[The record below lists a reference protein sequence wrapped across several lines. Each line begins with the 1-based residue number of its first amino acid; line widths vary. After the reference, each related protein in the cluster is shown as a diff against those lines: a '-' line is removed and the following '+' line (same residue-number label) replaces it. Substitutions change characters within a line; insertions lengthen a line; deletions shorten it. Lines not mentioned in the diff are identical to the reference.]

1 MNNNFIFIG
10 RLTKNPELRYTSS
23 NKAVTQIDLAIANT
37 KDDTTFVSITLFEKM
52 AENVCKYCE
61 KGDLIGFQGSVKN
74 HNWED
79 NKGNKHYDYTFMAN
93 KMSFLQSKSNSQT
106 EQKKSE
112 MVEKKATDEQI
123 YADFGD
129 SIEISDEDIC
139 F

>member
-1 MNNNFIFIG
+1 MNNNFFFIG
-10 RLTKNPELRYTSS
+10 RLTRDPELRYTSS
-23 NKAVTQIDLAIANT
+23 NKAVTQIDLAVQNG
-37 KDDTTFVSITLFEKM
+37 KDDVTFVPITLFEKM

-93 KMSFLQSKSNSQT
+93 RMSFLQTKTNNQQ
-106 EQKKSE
+106 EPKQAENVKKS
-112 MVEKKATDEQI
+112 TDEQI

-129 SIEISDEDIC
+129 SIEISDDDIA

>member
-10 RLTKNPELRYTSS
+10 RLTRSPELRYTSS

-37 KDDTTFVSITLFEKM
+37 KDDTTFVPITLFEKM

-93 KMSFLQSKSNSQT
+93 RMSFLQTKTNNQQ
-106 EQKKSE
+106 EPKQAENVKKS
-112 MVEKKATDEQI
+112 TDEQI

-129 SIEISDEDIC
+129 SIEISDDDIA

>member
-1 MNNNFIFIG
+1 MNNNFFFIG
-10 RLTKNPELRYTSS
+10 RLTKNPELKYTSS
-23 NKAVTQIDLAIANT
+23 NKAVAQVDLAIQNS
-37 KDDTTFVSITLFEKM
+37 KDDTTFVPITLFEKM
-52 AENVCKYCE
+52 AENVHKYCE

-93 KMSFLQSKSNSQT
+93 RMSFLQTKTNNQQ
-106 EQKKSE
+106 EPKQAENVKKS
-112 MVEKKATDEQI
+112 TDEQI

-129 SIEISDEDIC
+129 SIEISDDDIA

>member
-10 RLTKNPELRYTSS
+10 RLTRSPELRYTSS

-37 KDDTTFVSITLFEKM
+37 KDDTTFVPITLFEKM

-61 KGDLIGFQGSVKN
+61 KGDLIGFQGIVKN

-93 KMSFLQSKSNSQT
+93 RMSFLQTKTNNQQ
-106 EQKKSE
+106 EPKQAENVKKS
-112 MVEKKATDEQI
+112 TDEQI

-129 SIEISDEDIC
+129 SIEISDDDIA

>member
-10 RLTKNPELRYTSS
+10 RLTKNPELRYASS

-37 KDDTTFVSITLFEKM
+37 KDDTTFVPITLFGNI
-52 AENVCKYCE
+52 AENVHKYCE
-61 KGDLIGFQGSVKN
+61 KGDQVGFQGIVKN
-74 HNWED
+74 HNWKD

-93 KMSFLQSKSNSQT
+93 KMSFLQTKTNNQQ
-106 EQKKSE
+106 EPKQAENVKKS
-112 MVEKKATDEQI
+112 TDEQI

-129 SIEISDEDIC
+129 SIEISDDDIA

>member
-23 NKAVTQIDLAIANT
+23 NKAVTQVDLAVQNG
-37 KDDTTFVSITLFEKM
+37 KDDVTFVPITLFGNI

-61 KGDLIGFQGSVKN
+61 KGDQVGFQGIVKN

-79 NKGNKHYDYTFMAN
+79 NKGNKHYDYTFLAN
-93 KMSFLQSKSNSQT
+93 RMSFLQTKTNNQQ
-106 EQKKSE
+106 EPKQAENVKKS
-112 MVEKKATDEQI
+112 TDEQI

-129 SIEISDEDIC
+129 SIEISEDDIA

>member
-10 RLTKNPELRYTSS
+10 RLTKSPELRYTSS
-23 NKAVTQIDLAIANT
+23 NKALTQIDLAVQNG
-37 KDDTTFVSITLFEKM
+37 KDDVTFVPITLFGNI

-61 KGDLIGFQGSVKN
+61 KGDQVGFQGIVKN

-79 NKGNKHYDYTFMAN
+79 NKGNKHYDYTFLAN
-93 KMSFLQSKSNSQT
+93 RMSFLQTKTNNQQESKQAENV
-106 EQKKSE
+106 KKS
-112 MVEKKATDEQI
+112 TDEQI

-129 SIEISDEDIC
+129 SIEISDDDIA

>member
-10 RLTKNPELRYTSS
+10 RLTKSPELRYTSS

-37 KDDTTFVSITLFEKM
+37 KDDTTFVPITLFEKM

-93 KMSFLQSKSNSQT
+93 RMSFLQTKTNNQQESKQAENV
-106 EQKKSE
+106 KKS
-112 MVEKKATDEQI
+112 TDEQI

-129 SIEISDEDIC
+129 SIEISEDDIA

>member
-10 RLTKNPELRYTSS
+10 RLTKSPELRYTKE
-23 NKAVTQIDLAIANT
+23 NKAVTQIDLAIQNG
-37 KDDTTFVSITLFEKM
+37 KDDVTFVPITLFGNI

-79 NKGNKHYDYTFMAN
+79 TKGNKHYDYTFIAN
-93 KMSFLQSKSNSQT
+93 RVEFISKASKSTNKVETPQ
-106 EQKKSE
+106 EQPKSGSN
-112 MVEKKATDEQI
+112 EKIFKQFGEQI
-123 YADFGD
+123 
-129 SIEISDEDIC
+129 EITDDMIA

>member
-1 MNNNFIFIG
+1 MNNNFFFIG

-37 KDDTTFVSITLFEKM
+37 KDDTTFVPITLFGNI
-52 AENVCKYCE
+52 AENVHKYCE
-61 KGDLIGFQGSVKN
+61 KGDQVGFQGSVKN

-106 EQKKSE
+106 KQKKSE

>member
-1 MNNNFIFIG
+1 MNNNFFFIG

-23 NKAVTQIDLAIANT
+23 NKAVAQIDLAVQNG
-37 KDDTTFVSITLFEKM
+37 KDDTTFVPITLFEKM

-93 KMSFLQSKSNSQT
+93 RMSFLQTKTNNQQ
-106 EQKKSE
+106 EPKQAENVKKS
-112 MVEKKATDEQI
+112 TDEQI

-129 SIEISDEDIC
+129 SIEISEDDIA

>member
-23 NKAVTQIDLAIANT
+23 NKAVTQIDLAVQNG
-37 KDDTTFVSITLFEKM
+37 KDDVTFVPITLFGNI

-61 KGDLIGFQGSVKN
+61 KGDQVGFQGIVKN

-93 KMSFLQSKSNSQT
+93 RMSFLQTKTNNQQEPKQT
-106 EQKKSE
+106 ENVKKS
-112 MVEKKATDEQI
+112 TDEQI

-129 SIEISDEDIC
+129 SIEISDDDIA

>member
-10 RLTKNPELRYTSS
+10 RLTKSPELRYTSS
-23 NKAVTQIDLAIANT
+23 NKAVTQIDLAITNT
-37 KDDTTFVSITLFEKM
+37 KDDTTFVPITLFEKM

-93 KMSFLQSKSNSQT
+93 RMSFLQTKTNNQQESKQAENV
-106 EQKKSE
+106 KKS
-112 MVEKKATDEQI
+112 TDEQI

-129 SIEISDEDIC
+129 SIEISDDDIA

>member
-10 RLTKNPELRYTSS
+10 RLTKSPELRYTSS
-23 NKAVTQIDLAIANT
+23 NKAVTQIDLAVQNG
-37 KDDTTFVSITLFEKM
+37 KDDVTFVPITLFEKM

-93 KMSFLQSKSNSQT
+93 RMSFLQTKKIINKSQNKQRMLKNQLMNRFMLT
-106 EQKKSE
+106 LETQLRLV
-112 MVEKKATDEQI
+112 MTI
-123 YADFGD
+123 
-129 SIEISDEDIC
+129 
-139 F
+139 

>member
-23 NKAVTQIDLAIANT
+23 NKAVTQIDLAVQNG
-37 KDDTTFVSITLFEKM
+37 KDDVTFIPITLFGSI

-61 KGDLIGFQGSVKN
+61 KGDQVGFQGIVKN

-93 KMSFLQSKSNSQT
+93 RMSFLQTKTNNQQ
-106 EQKKSE
+106 EPKQAENVKKS
-112 MVEKKATDEQI
+112 TDEQI

-129 SIEISDEDIC
+129 SIEISEDDIA

>member
-10 RLTKNPELRYTSS
+10 RLTKSPELRYTSS
-23 NKAVTQIDLAIANT
+23 NKAVTQIDLAVQNG
-37 KDDTTFVSITLFEKM
+37 KDDVTFVPITLFGNI
-52 AENVCKYCE
+52 AENVHKYCE
-61 KGDLIGFQGSVKN
+61 KGDQVGFQGIVKN

-93 KMSFLQSKSNSQT
+93 RMSFLQTKANNQQELKQT
-106 EQKKSE
+106 ENVKKS
-112 MVEKKATDEQI
+112 TDEQI

-129 SIEISDEDIC
+129 SIEISDDDIA

>member
-10 RLTKNPELRYTSS
+10 RLTKSPELRYTSS
-23 NKAVTQIDLAIANT
+23 NKAVTQIDLAVQNG
-37 KDDTTFVSITLFEKM
+37 KDDVTFVPITLFEKM

-93 KMSFLQSKSNSQT
+93 RMSFLQTKTNNQQ
-106 EQKKSE
+106 EPKQAENVKKS
-112 MVEKKATDEQI
+112 TDEQI

-129 SIEISDEDIC
+129 SIEISEDDIAY
-139 F
+139 

>member
-10 RLTKNPELRYTSS
+10 RLTKSPELRYTSS
-23 NKAVTQIDLAIANT
+23 NKAVAQVDLAIANT

-52 AENVCKYCE
+52 AENVHKYCE
-61 KGDLIGFQGSVKN
+61 KGDLIGFQGCVKN

-79 NKGNKHYDYTFMAN
+79 SKGVKHYDYTFLAN
-93 KMSFLQSKSNSQT
+93 RMSFLQTKTNNQQ
-106 EQKKSE
+106 EPKQAENVKKS
-112 MVEKKATDEQI
+112 TDEQI

-129 SIEISDEDIC
+129 SIEISDDDIA

>member
-23 NKAVTQIDLAIANT
+23 NKAVTQIDLAVQNG
-37 KDDTTFVSITLFEKM
+37 KDDVTFVPITLFGNI
-52 AENVCKYCE
+52 AENVHKYCE
-61 KGDLIGFQGSVKN
+61 KGDQVEFQGIVKN

-93 KMSFLQSKSNSQT
+93 RMSFLQTKTNNQQ
-106 EQKKSE
+106 EPKQAENVKKS
-112 MVEKKATDEQI
+112 TDEQI

-129 SIEISDEDIC
+129 SIEISDDDIA

>member
-10 RLTKNPELRYTSS
+10 RLTKSPELRYKRE
-23 NKAVTQIDLAIANT
+23 NKAVTQIDLAIQNG
-37 KDDTTFVSITLFEKM
+37 KDDVTFLPITLFGNI

-61 KGDLIGFQGSVKN
+61 KGDQVGFQGMVKN

-79 NKGNKHYDYTFMAN
+79 TKGNKHYDYTFLAN
-93 KMSFLQSKSNSQT
+93 RMSFLQTKLNNNQESKQAENV
-106 EQKKSE
+106 KKS
-112 MVEKKATDEQI
+112 TDEQI

-129 SIEISDEDIC
+129 SIEISEDDIA

>member
-23 NKAVTQIDLAIANT
+23 NKAVTQIDLAVQNG
-37 KDDTTFVSITLFEKM
+37 KDDVTFVPITLFGNI
-52 AENVCKYCE
+52 AENVHKYCE
-61 KGDLIGFQGSVKN
+61 KGDQVGFQGIVKN

-93 KMSFLQSKSNSQT
+93 RMSFLQTKTNNQQESKQAENV
-106 EQKKSE
+106 KKS
-112 MVEKKATDEQI
+112 TDEQI

-129 SIEISDEDIC
+129 SIEISDDDIA

>member
-1 MNNNFIFIG
+1 MNNNFFFIG
-10 RLTKNPELRYTSS
+10 RLTKSPELRYTSS
-23 NKAVTQIDLAIANT
+23 NKAVTQIDLAVQNG
-37 KDDTTFVSITLFEKM
+37 KDDVTFVPITLFEKM

-79 NKGNKHYDYTFMAN
+79 NKGNKHYDYTFLAN
-93 KMSFLQSKSNSQT
+93 RMSFLQTKTNNQV

-112 MVEKKATDEQI
+112 TPEKKSTDEQI

-129 SIEISDEDIC
+129 AIEIDESDIA

>member
-10 RLTKNPELRYTSS
+10 RISKDLELRYTKD
-23 NKAVTQIDLAIANT
+23 NKAVCEVNIAIQNG
-37 KDDTTFVSITLFEKM
+37 KDDVTFVPITLFEKM

-93 KMSFLQSKSNSQT
+93 RMSFLQTKTNNQQ
-106 EQKKSE
+106 EPKQAENVKKS
-112 MVEKKATDEQI
+112 TDEQI

-129 SIEISDEDIC
+129 SIEISDDDIA

>member
-10 RLTKNPELRYTSS
+10 RLTKSPELRYTSS
-23 NKAVTQIDLAIANT
+23 NKAVTQIDLAITNT
-37 KDDTTFVSITLFEKM
+37 KDDTTFVPITLFEKM

-79 NKGNKHYDYTFMAN
+79 AEGKRHYDYTFMAN
-93 KMSFLQSKSNSQT
+93 RMSFLQTKTNNQQ
-106 EQKKSE
+106 EPKQAENVKKS
-112 MVEKKATDEQI
+112 TDEQI

-129 SIEISDEDIC
+129 SIEISDDDIA

>member
-10 RLTKNPELRYTSS
+10 RLTKSPELRYTSS
-23 NKAVTQIDLAIANT
+23 NKAVTQIDLAVQNG
-37 KDDTTFVSITLFEKM
+37 KDDATFVPITLFEKM

-93 KMSFLQSKSNSQT
+93 RMSFLQTKTNNQQ
-106 EQKKSE
+106 EPKQAENVKKS
-112 MVEKKATDEQI
+112 TDEQI

-129 SIEISDEDIC
+129 SIEISDDDIA

>member
-10 RLTKNPELRYTSS
+10 RLTRDPELRYTSS
-23 NKAVTQIDLAIANT
+23 NKAVTQIDLAIQNG
-37 KDDTTFVSITLFEKM
+37 KDDVTFVPITLFGNI

-61 KGDLIGFQGSVKN
+61 KGDQVGFQGIVKN

-93 KMSFLQSKSNSQT
+93 RMSFLQTKTNNQQ
-106 EQKKSE
+106 EPKQAENVKKS
-112 MVEKKATDEQI
+112 TDEQI

-129 SIEISDEDIC
+129 SIEISDDDIA

>member
-1 MNNNFIFIG
+1 MNNNFFFIG
-10 RLTKNPELRYTSS
+10 RLTRNPELRYTSS
-23 NKAVTQIDLAIANT
+23 NKAVAQVDLAIQNS
-37 KDDTTFVSITLFEKM
+37 KDDTTFVPITLFEKM

-79 NKGNKHYDYTFMAN
+79 NKGNKHYDYTFLAN
-93 KMSFLQSKSNSQT
+93 RMSFLQTKTNNQQ
-106 EQKKSE
+106 EPKQAENVKKS
-112 MVEKKATDEQI
+112 TDEQI

-129 SIEISDEDIC
+129 SIEISDDDIA

>member
-10 RLTKNPELRYTSS
+10 RLTKSPELRYTSS
-23 NKAVTQIDLAIANT
+23 NKAVTQIDLAITNT
-37 KDDTTFVSITLFEKM
+37 KDDTTFVPITLFEKM

-79 NKGNKHYDYTFMAN
+79 NKGNKHYDYTFLAN
-93 KMSFLQSKSNSQT
+93 RMSFLQTKSNNNQESKQA
-106 EQKKSE
+106 ENVKKS
-112 MVEKKATDEQI
+112 TDEQI

-129 SIEISDEDIC
+129 SIEISDDDIA